1 LLLTAIPDASWADDV
16 PRMVT
21 GLLARQK
28 GGAWSTTT
36 ANVWGELA
44 LRQFSRK
51 FESTPVAG
59 TTTTVLG
66 AQSVN
71 VDWKHVK
78 PQPKAPS
85 SAQDG
90 AALDALTTT
99 LSGGVQQDATMP
111 QRIYLPWGERREG
124 DLRITHH
131 GTGKPWV
138 TLQSLAAVPRKEA
151 FNAGYAVRKTITPV
165 QQAAGGAGGKYQRGD
180 VLRVRLE
187 VEAGADMTWVAL
199 NDPIPAGAAILGGG
213 LGRDSEVATR
223 GEKSAEGVWPAFE
236 DRAQDAYRAYYAYLP
251 KGKTAVEY
259 TMRLNN
265 AGTFALPP
273 TRAEALYAPEVFG
286 EAPNA
291 PMTVIQGPSK

>member
-1 LLLTAIPDASWADDV
+1 
-16 PRMVT
+16 MVA

-36 ANVWGELA
+36 ANVWGGLA

-51 FESTPVAG
+51 FENTPVAG

-71 VDWKHVK
+71 VDWKDVK
-78 PQPKAPS
+78 PLPKPEAG
-85 SAQDG
+85 AQDG
-90 AALDALTTT
+90 AALESLTAALA
-99 LSGGVQQDATMP
+99 GAVQQDPQTP
-111 QRIYLPWGERREG
+111 QRIYMPWGERRSGE
-124 DLRITHH
+124 LRITHH
-131 GTGKPWV
+131 GAGKPWV

-165 QQAAGGAGGKYQRGD
+165 QQAEGVAAGKYQRGD

-187 VEAGADMTWVAL
+187 VDAGADMTWVAL
-199 NDPIPAGAAILGGG
+199 SDPIPGGATILGSG
-213 LGRDSEVATR
+213 LGRDSEVAVR
-223 GEKSAEGVWPAFE
+223 DQKAPEGAWPAYE
-236 DRAQDAYRAYYAYLP
+236 ERAHNAFRAYYAYLP
-251 KGKTAVEY
+251 KGKSVVEY

-291 PMTVIQGPSK
+291 SMQVLQGKP